1 MNGHDTP
8 GPDADVVVVG
18 AGPTGLLLA
27 GDLAEAGV
35 RVTVLERR
43 TEASGLTRA
52 FAVHARTLE
61 QLDARGLADR
71 LVALGT
77 RLDEFRLFGR
87 TTVDLTG
94 LDSRFPFLL
103 VVPQYQVELLLR
115 ERALAAGARLHH
127 GTRVDGITQ
136 DDDGVTVSWSESGT
150 TGTVQTGATGT
161 VQSGATGTLRAG
173 ATDATQRGTVRARYL
188 VGTDGH
194 HSTVREALGLGFPGH
209 AVARSLVLAD
219 VLMDSPPPDAL
230 TADGN
235 ADGFCFVVPYGDGW
249 YRVIA
254 RDRRVEHP
262 DAEPVTLDEIAGI
275 SRAVFGTDWGMRDP
289 RWTSRFHSDER
300 QVDRYRVG
308 RVFLAGDAA
317 HVHSPAGGQ
326 GMNTGLQDA
335 ANLGWKLAT
344 VLAGTAPE
352 VLLDSYHAER
362 HPVGR
367 MVLRTSGGLIRAAM
381 LRPRI
386 ARALRNRVVATVLG
400 LPVLGRRVRETLTGI
415 GIGYRRP
422 RGAHRLV
429 GTRAADVTGA
439 DGTRLYEALRGG
451 HPVLVA
457 PAPDRTRAAAPAAAP
472 ELPAIAEAPRIPRVR
487 TLTVP
492 DVEPYLVRPDGYIA
506 WAGSDPS
513 AALLTHPA

>member
-1 MNGHDTP
+1 MTSHDIP
-8 GPDADVVVVG
+8 GPDTDVVVVG

-27 GDLAEAGV
+27 GDLAGAGA
-35 RVTVLERR
+35 RVAVLERR

-87 TTVDLTG
+87 ATVDLTG
-94 LDSRFPFLL
+94 LSSRFPFLL
-103 VVPQYQVELLLR
+103 VMPQYQVELLLR

-127 GTRVDGITQ
+127 GIRVERVRQ
-136 DDDGVTVSWSESGT
+136 DDGVTVSW
-150 TGTVQTGATGT
+150 TG
-161 VQSGATGTLRAG
+161 SGAAG
-173 ATDATQRGTVRARYL
+173 AAGEIRARYL

-194 HSTVREALGLGFPGH
+194 HSTVRDALGLDFPGS

-219 VLMDSPPPDAL
+219 VLMDPPPPDVL

-249 YRVIA
+249 FRVIA
-254 RDRRVEHP
+254 RDRRVERP
-262 DAEPVTLDEIAGI
+262 DDEPVTLDEVAGI

-289 RWTSRFHSDER
+289 RWMSRFHSDER
-300 QVDRYRVG
+300 QVRRYRVG
-308 RVFLAGDAA
+308 RAFLAGDAA

-335 ANLGWKLAT
+335 ANLGWKLAA
-344 VLAGTAPE
+344 VLNGTAPDT
-352 VLLDSYHAER
+352 LLDSYHAER

-367 MVLRTSGGLIRAAM
+367 TVLRTSGGLIRAAM
-381 LRPRI
+381 LRSRI
-386 ARALRNRVVATVLG
+386 ARALRNRIVATVLG
-400 LPVLGRRVRETLTGI
+400 LPGPGRRIREQLTGI

-451 HPVLVA
+451 HAVLVA
-457 PAPDRTRAAAPAAAP
+457 PSGAPAP
-472 ELPAIAEAPRIPRVR
+472 GPGVR
-487 TLTVP
+487 TLAVP
-492 DVEPYLVRPDGYIA
+492 GVLPYLVRPDGYVA
-506 WAGSDPS
+506 WAGPDPA
-513 AALLTHPA
+513 AALLTTPPGDAEPHAGAARP

>member
-1 MNGHDTP
+1 MSTLDIPAPET
-8 GPDADVVVVG
+8 DVVVVG

-35 RVTVLERR
+35 RVAVLERR
-43 TEASGLTRA
+43 TEPSGLTRA

-61 QLDARGLADR
+61 QLDARDLADR

-87 TTVDLTG
+87 ATVDLTG
-94 LDSRFPFLL
+94 LPSRFPFLL
-103 VVPQYQVELLLR
+103 VVPQYRVELLLR

-127 GTRVDGITQ
+127 GIRVEHLVQDG
-136 DDDGVTVSWSESGT
+136 DGVTVTWTRSGT
-150 TGTVQTGATGT
+150 VRGTAGPTSPAGATGPT
-161 VQSGATGTLRAG
+161 GAI
-173 ATDATQRGTVRARYL
+173 RARYL
-188 VGTDGH
+188 VGADGH
-194 HSTVREALGLGFPGH
+194 HSTVRAALGLGFPGR

-219 VLMDSPPPDAL
+219 VRMDDPPPDVL

-249 YRVIA
+249 FRVIA
-254 RDRRVEHP
+254 RDRRVERP
-262 DAEPVTLDEIAGI
+262 DDEPVTLDEVAGI
-275 SRAVFGTDWGMRDP
+275 SRAVFGTDRGMRDP
-289 RWTSRFHSDER
+289 RWMSRFHSDER
-300 QVDRYRVG
+300 QVERYRVG

-335 ANLGWKLAT
+335 ANLGWKLAA
-344 VLAGTAPE
+344 VLSGTAPDA
-352 VLLDSYHAER
+352 LLDSYHDER

-367 MVLRTSGGLIRAAM
+367 TVLRTSGGLIRAAM

-386 ARALRNRVVATVLG
+386 ARALRNRIVAALLA
-400 LPVLGRRVRETLTGI
+400 LPGPGRRIRGQLTGT
-415 GIGYRRP
+415 GIAYRRP

-429 GTRAADVTGA
+429 GTRAADVTGT
-439 DGTRLYEALRGG
+439 DGTRLHEALRGG

-457 PAPDRTRAAAPAAAP
+457 PPGAAVTPERAARLRAPGP
-472 ELPAIAEAPRIPRVR
+472 GVR

-492 DVEPYLVRPDGYIA
+492 GVVPHLVRPDGYIG
-506 WAGSDPS
+506 WAGPDP
-513 AALLTHPA
+513 AVALLTVPPGDGERHTSAARP